1 MIHAQMTREDQI
13 VRMAELG
20 VTPSF
25 FSAHTYYWGDRHAA
39 IFMGPERAA
48 NMSPARWALE
58 AGVRFSSHLDTPVTP
73 MLPLQAVWSQVERQS
88 TGGAIIGPDQRID
101 RLSALRAVTIDAAW
115 QVFMDDVI
123 GSIEPGKHADLV
135 VLSDNPLTAPDIR
148 SLKVDR
154 TIIAGA
160 TVYKRL

>member
-1 MIHAQMTREDQI
+1 
-13 VRMAELG
+13 
-20 VTPSF
+20 
-25 FSAHTYYWGDRHAA
+25 
-39 IFMGPERAA
+39 
-48 NMSPARWALE
+48 
-58 AGVRFSSHLDTPVTP
+58 
-73 MLPLQAVWSQVERQS
+73 
-88 TGGAIIGPDQRID
+88 
-101 RLSALRAVTIDAAW
+101 
-115 QVFMDDVI
+115 MDDVI